1 MNQNKW
7 EKTFLHN
14 VAWLRR
20 HFGLSKKEMA
30 QRLGIGLHSL
40 NKIECGELPAKL
52 GVEVLF
58 RIDREFGI
66 DPQTLLEQELR

>member
-1 MNQNKW
+1 MNQNEW
-7 EKTFLHN
+7 EKNLLHN
-14 VAWLRR
+14 VAWLRKR
-20 HFGLSKKEMA
+20 RGLSKKEMA
-30 QRLGIGLHSL
+30 QKLGIGLDSL

>member
-1 MNQNKW
+1 MDHNEW
-7 EKTFLHN
+7 EKNFLHN
-14 VAWLRR
+14 VAWLRGR
-20 HFGLSKKEMA
+20 WGFSKKEMA
-30 QRLGIGLHSL
+30 QKLGIGLHSL
-40 NKIECGELPAKL
+40 NKIECGELPTML